1 MRYLDKDT
9 GASLKGEVTVP
20 NQTFGTPVNAADHK
34 IEITGYKFDSAEPET
49 LEIGAE
55 GNVIK
60 LYYVK
65 DADQTKNT
73 SYTVRHIVDGEEKDT
88 NTYTGT
94 AWINET
100 NPTIVIEAG
109 SLEQKTYIGYKFESI
124 DTEAKEGDAIA
135 SGTVI
140 TLTYVRD
147 NGQTQKTTYT
157 VQHMV
162 EGETEP
168 RNTDTYEDTAW
179 VNETDPTIIVKA
191 GTLAE
196 KTYTGYKFSAISPS
210 VQEGDAVKTGTVITL
225 TYVKRTDL
233 TYTVKYLW
241 TDGNGMG
248 SGTAIEGVRDKVVK
262 NVTFGDVIVEGP
274 IDITGYTPVETGKKE
289 SRMDAESKVITFL
302 YYKNV
307 TLTAASGSVVYNGS
321 TQTLSGYTSSEAEAK
336 FEGITANGSGEDVG
350 EYAVTFSGVSE
361 REQKISKDGRYL
373 LTGTEDGKLT
383 ITPATLTVTTE
394 SDSKVYDGTALTAP
408 GSITGLVGRESVD
421 FTVTGSQTD
430 VGSSKNTYS
439 IDWGNTKSSNYTV
452 AETLGTLTVTAQSI
466 TPPEDPDDPNGYLG
480 VQVDSPADHVYDGT
494 EHKWA
499 PTVTDKDGNALTE
512 NEDYTIAYGK
522 TDFTNVTGDIT
533 VTVRG
538 IGNYTGTVTRSYKI
552 TPREAVI
559 TVNNGTKTAGQND
572 PAFTGTVTGL
582 IGENDLGV
590 VSYVRTNNAEAVGTY
605 TGVLTALYTESANY
619 DVRVI
624 NGTFVITAANNPNPN
639 PPQPNPNPPQ
649 PNPNPP
655 QPQPEPKPEPKP
667 EPQPEPKPQPEP
679 EGTVVEEIVD
689 EATPLDMGG
698 AWALVNLILTILTV
712 LGSILLLI
720 GYIGKKQKER
730 EDENGNVTE
739 VLCTYDPDSRGGD
752 PADGRKVKGAT
763 LHWVDAANCMDAE
776 VRLYDNLFSDEQPD
790 GPDKDFLDC
799 LNPDSLTVL
808 TGCKVEPEM
817 QKVAAEFDKKENR
830 TGTNAPTFQFMR
842 LGYFCLDNRDSAADH
857 MVFNRSVSLKD
868 SFKK

>member
-1 MRYLDKDT
+1 MK
-9 GASLKGEVTVP
+9 A
-20 NQTFGTPVNAADHK
+20 GTLAEK
-34 IEITGYKFDSAEPET
+34 TYTGYKFSAISPS
-49 LEIGAE
+49 
-55 GNVIK
+55 V
-60 LYYVK
+60 
-65 DADQTKNT
+65 Q
-73 SYTVRHIVDGEEKDT
+73 
-88 NTYTGT
+88 
-94 AWINET
+94 
-100 NPTIVIEAG
+100 
-109 SLEQKTYIGYKFESI
+109 
-124 DTEAKEGDAIA
+124 EGDAVE
-135 SGTVI
+135 SGKVI

-225 TYVKRTDL
+225 TYTKRTDL

-241 TDGNGMG
+241 TDGMG
-248 SGTAIEGVRDKVVK
+248 SGTAIEGVQDKVVE
-262 NVTFGDVIVEGP
+262 NVTFEQEILEEP
-274 IDITGYTPVETGKKE
+274 IEISGYTPVETGKVERRMDKE
-289 SRMDAESKVITFL
+289 SLTIVFL

-321 TQTLSGYTSSEAEAK
+321 TQTLSGYTSSEAEAV
-336 FEGITANGSGEDVG
+336 FESVTASGSGEDVG
-350 EYAVTFSGVSE
+350 EYAVTFSGVSKQ
-361 REQKISKDGRYL
+361 EQKISKDGRYL
-373 LTGTEDGKLT
+373 LTGTVDGKLT
-383 ITPATLTVTTE
+383 ITPATLTVTTD

-408 GSITGLVGRESVD
+408 GSITGLVNDETVT
-421 FTVTGSQTD
+421 FEVTGSQTD
-430 VGSSKNTYS
+430 VGGSKNTYS

-452 AETLGTLTVTAQSI
+452 AETLGTLNVTAQNI
-466 TPPEDPDDPNGYLG
+466 TPPVNPDDPNGYLG
-480 VQVDSPADHVYDGT
+480 VQVDSPADHVYDGA

-512 NEDYTIAYGK
+512 NEDYTVAYGK

-605 TGVLTALYTESANY
+605 TGVLTALYTENANY

-730 EDENGNVTE
+730 EDENGNVILNAEGEAETDDIKKKGGWRLASIIPAVAAVIAFILTE
-739 VLCTYDPDSRGGD
+739 NMRLPMVLVD
-752 PADGRKVKGAT
+752 KWT
-763 LHWVDAANCMDAE
+763 LLMVIIALVQLLVA
-776 VRLYDNLFSDEQPD
+776 YFSKKKTQEPEQP
-790 GPDKDFLDC
+790 
-799 LNPDSLTVL
+799 
-808 TGCKVEPEM
+808 EQM
-817 QKVAAEFDKKENR
+817 VA
-830 TGTNAPTFQFMR
+830 NA
-842 LGYFCLDNRDSAADH
+842 
-857 MVFNRSVSLKD
+857 
-868 SFKK
+868 